1 MRVTVRDA
9 PPRVSHPFRTIR
21 TVTDTPVPAPPKP
34 RPPTAAE
41 TTEVVERLR
50 AELPAG
56 LEPTGEPLGWTC
68 ERGCGGRLA
77 LSEIRQ
83 ATAAVD
89 LLLDAARSHRC

>member
-1 MRVTVRDA
+1 MTARFVPD
-9 PPRVSHPFRTIR
+9 PFRTIR
-21 TVTDTPVPAPPKP
+21 GVPETPVPIPPQP

-41 TTEVVERLR
+41 TAAVVERLR
-50 AELPAG
+50 QELPAG
-56 LEPTGEPLGWTC
+56 FQPTTGDELGW
-68 ERGCGGRLA
+68 EHPACGGRFA